1 MTRTTYRVLLLL
13 LGIGFIGV
21 VVGALFLAPEGSPRP
36 LPEAVD
42 RIEPA
47 DGELVFAQPE
57 VLLDLAPG
65 YRAAITID
73 GIAVPGEQ
81 VIWTEATGLHVFRP
95 GPGKVIEVWTP
106 GLHLVEAAWDGTPGH
121 PDPGSL
127 SWAFRVQ

>member
-13 LGIGFIGV
+13 LGVAFIAV
-21 VVGALFLAPEGSPRP
+21 VVGAILLAPEGAPSP

-42 RIEPA
+42 RIEPG

-57 VLLDLAPG
+57 VVLDLASG

-81 VIWTEATGLHVFRP
+81 VTWIEATGLHVFRP
-95 GPGKVIEVWTP
+95 GPGKVIETWEP
-106 GLHLVEAAWDGTPGH
+106 GLHLVEAVWDGTPGH
-121 PDPGSL
+121 PDPGNL